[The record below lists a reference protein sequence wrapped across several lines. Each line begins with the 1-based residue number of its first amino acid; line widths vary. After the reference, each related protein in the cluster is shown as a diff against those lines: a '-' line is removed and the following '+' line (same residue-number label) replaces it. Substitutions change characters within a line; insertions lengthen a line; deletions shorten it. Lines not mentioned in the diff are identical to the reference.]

1 MDNNRVFLRNLLSH
15 LYYLGRESGWN
26 NYAWEV
32 GEGEI
37 NSKFFLK
44 RMEHYAKQYGISSY
58 SNNIFD
64 YIERDESKSDFNKDN
79 IYILQDRMGA
89 FIEEKVFEEIV
100 KIVEEKCCSE

>member
-32 GEGEI
+32 GEGDI
-37 NSKFFLK
+37 NSKFFLEN
-44 RMEHYAKQYGISSY
+44 MENCAKQYDISSY

-64 YIERDESKSDFNKDN
+64 YMYEDESKSDFDENN
-79 IYILQDRMGA
+79 ICILQDRMGA
-89 FIEEKVFEEIV
+89 YIEGEIFEEIV